1 MHVGC
6 EAVCV
11 RRPRQKWS
19 KQAKIIG
26 APLPLF
32 SVQVP
37 LSGTG
42 LREEELRFPSPPSC
56 EVARLPPHE
65 GMTAR
70 CQLAKIWGLRSQ
82 LTTCTSQM
90 SIQKKDALTTRPP
103 RSTDLVQ
110 VDSMVAARGHAIQG
124 NQMGSCSSCL
134 SLSFSSLLSLPTQPL
149 PHRK

>member
-1 MHVGC
+1 MVKTGKNN
-6 EAVCV
+6 
-11 RRPRQKWS
+11 RSP
-19 KQAKIIG
+19 
-26 APLPLF
+26 PLPLF

-42 LREEELRFPSPPSC
+42 PREEELRFPSPLSC

-65 GMTAR
+65 GIDSQVPAG
-70 CQLAKIWGLRSQ
+70 QDLGLRSQ